1 MTSRLAAMSSCR
13 PARALCLQPPCGPDR
28 SSAAPHQATARSRR
42 SMRWT
47 PWTSRRRQA
56 IWLCRSTLWATTWPQ
71 ESARPTCA
79 RHPATSEAQQC
90 ATTSRRQSDPAAAMS
105 AFSSLH
111 WLDRR
116 PQSTRP
122 RATCLPRSRLDTT
135 ARSVCA
141 HTTTR
146 PVRDRLASRSAEA
159 PTSRS
164 SLASPKRRCTTP
176 RWTLLDRLAR
186 SRLNSPDR
194 CVSLCLVHVHT
205 Q

>member
-56 IWLCRSTLWATTWPQ
+56 IWLCRSTFVPPA
-71 ESARPTCA
+71 CA

-105 AFSSLH
+105 AFSSRH

-122 RATCLPRSRLDTT
+122 RATCLPRSRRDTT
-135 ARSVCA
+135 V
-141 HTTTR
+141 
-146 PVRDRLASRSAEA
+146 RLASRSAEA

-176 RWTLLDRLAR
+176 RWTLLDRRAR

-194 CVSLCLVHVHT
+194 
-205 Q
+205 